1 MQACI
6 YSKISF
12 LGFALLLLKMAQGTN
27 IFLEQKLANFN
38 HFIYLFF
45 LSMKTEVT
53 IFLRSY

>member
-1 MQACI
+1 
-6 YSKISF
+6 
-12 LGFALLLLKMAQGTN
+12 MAQGTN

-53 IFLRSY
+53 IFLRSYWIKSHAHKMALEQRQ